1 MKRLLNCTASEK
13 LAMNGEEL
21 KQSIKA
27 CEGRVIMSEN
37 VIAVSPLLGDVSNPE
52 LAAAFGSDLCLL
64 NVFDCNNPKIAGV
77 VTDGNPVALLKKLI
91 GRPVGC
97 NLEPV
102 DPDAKMMEE
111 RLRIPA
117 GRMASAET
125 FKKAQ
130 QLGFNFV
137 CLTGNPGT
145 GVTNESI
152 ARAIKNAK
160 KYFSGLIIAGKMH
173 SAGVDEPLVDLK
185 AIGKFIEAGA
195 DVILLPAVNTVP
207 SLSEEEMRAAM
218 QGRFVYDMYED
229 FYFEGDTVTKTYYS
243 ISHYDR
249 EYAEQYGYE
258 EYGDSVYEDT
268 VVKWDYRRG
277 VIKCKWM
284 EDIIVK
290 MVDLENEINAD
301 IDSLVDLKAEMVSVI
316 KNVRN
321 PELQTL
327 LELRYLC
334 FKTWEQIAVELGYS
348 IESIYRL
355 HREALKNIKMPRKL
369 NSK

>member
-207 SLSEEEMRAAM
+207 SLNEEEMRAACDFIHRKGALALSSIGTSQEGADKETVREIGIVNKRCGVDIQHIGDAGW
-218 QGRFVYDMYED
+218 QGIALPENIMTLSIAIR
-229 FYFEGDTVTKTYYS
+229 GKRWTYHTMASS
-243 ISHYDR
+243 I
-249 EYAEQYGYE
+249 
-258 EYGDSVYEDT
+258 
-268 VVKWDYRRG
+268 RR
-277 VIKCKWM
+277 
-284 EDIIVK
+284 
-290 MVDLENEINAD
+290 
-301 IDSLVDLKAEMVSVI
+301 
-316 KNVRN
+316 
-321 PELQTL
+321 
-327 LELRYLC
+327 
-334 FKTWEQIAVELGYS
+334 
-348 IESIYRL
+348 
-355 HREALKNIKMPRKL
+355 
-369 NSK
+369 

>member
-1 MKRLLNCTASEK
+1 MKRLLNCSASEK

-37 VIAVSPLLGDVSNPE
+37 VISVSPLLGDISNPE

-125 FKKAQ
+125 FKKAE

-207 SLSEEEMRAAM
+207 SLSEEKMRTACDFIHKKGALALSSIGTSQEGADEQTVREIGIVNKRCGVDIQHIGDAGW
-218 QGRFVYDMYED
+218 QGIALPENIMALSIAIR
-229 FYFEGDTVTKTYYS
+229 GKRWTYHTMASS
-243 ISHYDR
+243 I
-249 EYAEQYGYE
+249 
-258 EYGDSVYEDT
+258 
-268 VVKWDYRRG
+268 RR
-277 VIKCKWM
+277 
-284 EDIIVK
+284 
-290 MVDLENEINAD
+290 
-301 IDSLVDLKAEMVSVI
+301 
-316 KNVRN
+316 
-321 PELQTL
+321 
-327 LELRYLC
+327 
-334 FKTWEQIAVELGYS
+334 
-348 IESIYRL
+348 
-355 HREALKNIKMPRKL
+355 
-369 NSK
+369 